1 MRRAAAEGEPQPE
14 PCGGLRISRA
24 DHTRLR
30 SSEHNL
36 NAEPHPADG
45 VVQAGL
51 RRRSR
56 VAVVNIQDVGHGALA
71 EGFVERYEPP
81 LPARL
86 QWCTNT

>member
-1 MRRAAAEGEPQPE
+1 MRRAAAEGEPE
-14 PCGGLRISRA
+14 PYGGLRISRA

-30 SSEHNL
+30 SSEHNF

-45 VVQAGL
+45 VVQASL
-51 RRRSR
+51 RRCSPE
-56 VAVVNIQDVGHGALA
+56 AVENIQDVGHGALA
-71 EGFVERYEPP
+71 EGFVELDESP